1 MNNEKTKVSVLVAG
15 QRFTLVTE
23 KSEKYV
29 IELADRIDARI
40 NSLIISGEM
49 SRERASV
56 LTALDFADDN
66 ENDKDAIRE
75 IKEQIKDYLSEIER
89 LNDDRAKLSADYSRL
104 KEEYER
110 LIAERAS
117 ADEAET
123 ALKESR
129 EEVTSLKAQ
138 NAALEQ
144 ELSSLKAQ
152 TAQILEAKANQE
164 KETREEE
171 VPIPQEA
178 PEERETAPVITA
190 DDDLPFDE
198 PEEPVIKPQ
207 KKKRHEHKHVNPYQ
221 KRAADQKEQKGY
233 TPQRQYTFFD
243 LEEQ

>member
-89 LNDDRAKLSADYSRL
+89 LNNDRAKLSADYSRL

-123 ALKESR
+123 ALKQSR

-144 ELSSLKAQ
+144 ELSSLRAQ
-152 TAQILEAKANQE
+152 LAQKTE
-164 KETREEE
+164 ETDPEP
-171 VPIPQEA
+171 VPLPQEA

-207 KKKRHEHKHVNPYQ
+207 KKKRHEHKHVNPYR

>member
-29 IELADRIDARI
+29 IELADRVDARI

-138 NAALEQ
+138 NTALEQ
-144 ELSSLKAQ
+144 ELSSLRAQ
-152 TAQILEAKANQE
+152 LAQKTE
-164 KETREEE
+164 ETDPEP

-178 PEERETAPVITA
+178 PEERETAPIITA

>member
-129 EEVTSLKAQ
+129 EEIALLKVQ
-138 NAALEQ
+138 NTALEQ
-144 ELSSLKAQ
+144 ELSSLRAQ
-152 TAQILEAKANQE
+152 LAQKTE
-164 KETREEE
+164 ETDPEP

>member
-129 EEVTSLKAQ
+129 EEVALLKAQ
-138 NAALEQ
+138 NTALEQ
-144 ELSSLKAQ
+144 ELSSLRAQ
-152 TAQILEAKANQE
+152 LAQKTE
-164 KETREEE
+164 ETDPEPA
-171 VPIPQEA
+171 PIPQEA

>member
-152 TAQILEAKANQE
+152 LAQKTE
-164 KETREEE
+164 ETDPEP
-171 VPIPQEA
+171 VPLPQEA

>member
-144 ELSSLKAQ
+144 ELSSLRAQ
-152 TAQILEAKANQE
+152 LAQKTE
-164 KETREEE
+164 ETDPEP

-178 PEERETAPVITA
+178 PEERETAPIITA

>member
-123 ALKESR
+123 ALNESR

-138 NAALEQ
+138 NASLEQ

-152 TAQILEAKANQE
+152 LAHIS
-164 KETREEE
+164 EEDPE
-171 VPIPQEA
+171 PVPIPQEA
-178 PEERETAPVITA
+178 PEEREIAPVITA

>member
-1 MNNEKTKVSVLVAG
+1 MNNEKTKVSVVVAG

-66 ENDKDAIRE
+66 ENDKDTIRE

-89 LNDDRAKLSADYSRL
+89 LNDDRAKLSADYTRL

-117 ADEAET
+117 SDEALT

-129 EEVTSLKAQ
+129 EEVSSLKAR

-144 ELSSLKAQ
+144 ELTSLKAQ
-152 TAQILEAKANQE
+152 LAQAPEEADSEAA
-164 KETREEE
+164 
-171 VPIPQEA
+171 PLPQDA

-198 PEEPVIKPQ
+198 PAEPEIKPR

-221 KRAADQKEQKGY
+221 KRAADQKKQKGY

-243 LEEQ
+243 LDEQ

>member
-29 IELADRIDARI
+29 IELADRVDARI

-89 LNDDRAKLSADYSRL
+89 LNNDRAKLSADYSRL

-138 NAALEQ
+138 NTALEQ
-144 ELSSLKAQ
+144 ELSSLRAQ
-152 TAQILEAKANQE
+152 LAQKTE
-164 KETREEE
+164 ETDPEP

-178 PEERETAPVITA
+178 PEERETAPIITA

>member
-66 ENDKDAIRE
+66 ENDKDAIRK

-89 LNDDRAKLSADYSRL
+89 LNNDRAKLSADYSRL

-117 ADEAET
+117 DDEAET

-144 ELSSLKAQ
+144 ELSSLRAQ
-152 TAQILEAKANQE
+152 LAQKTE
-164 KETREEE
+164 ETDPEP